1 MMAVTNFPFVEEG
14 GCMMRQV
21 LRALARFE
29 AHWAGDAVGAIC
41 LFAMGYFGLLIGYG
55 LGLK

>member
-1 MMAVTNFPFVEEG
+1 
-14 GCMMRQV
+14 MRQV